1 MLTKKQVL
9 QELIG
14 QPIDIGFTGGST
26 HITPPD
32 PPSSDDLGT
41 DYSGEIVEVG
51 DDVIKV
57 RLETGNTEYHSIAH
71 IHTIEVAD
79 EA

>member
-1 MLTKKQVL
+1 MLTKRQVL
-9 QELIG
+9 EGLIG
-14 QPIDIGFTGGST
+14 KPVDISFAGGST
-26 HITPPD
+26 HITPPE
-32 PPSSDDLGT
+32 PPSPNDFGT
-41 DYSGEIVEVG
+41 DYSAEILEVG

-79 EA
+79 DA